1 MILGFVNIYCFIVYK
16 LPSQELQ
23 QVIDAVQSMLMHPT
37 LKHPPTA
44 IYPLGEI
51 AAAHHQVERGANA
64 KVLIQL

>member
-1 MILGFVNIYCFIVYK
+1 